1 MVNANLVGR
10 CGLYC
15 GACAIYRAY
24 KDNREYL
31 AKLAQHFKCPPEKC
45 DAKGA
50 WL

>member
-1 MVNANLVGR
+1 LVNAKLVGR

-24 KDNREYL
+24 KDNGEYL
-31 AKLAQHFKCPPEKC
+31 AKLANTSNSHQKKC
-45 DAKGA
+45 DAKAA